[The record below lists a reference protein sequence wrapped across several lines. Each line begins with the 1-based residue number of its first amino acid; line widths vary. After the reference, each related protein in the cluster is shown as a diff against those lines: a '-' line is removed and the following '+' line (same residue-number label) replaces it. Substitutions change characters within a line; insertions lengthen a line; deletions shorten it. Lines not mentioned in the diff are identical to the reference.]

1 VPSLF
6 FAPSQMQKSQGAR
19 SSTGFSVT
27 WLSFRISSVRFHSAS
42 PALFMT
48 MMWLPAASFS
58 FAGVLPTNL
67 SSTKISAPSGSDVIV
82 TVPNPCGVGLA
93 YGSEATPAACVA
105 DEVVLETGS
114 ASEPETADVAA
125 SEPLLPVDET
135 VSTPGA
141 TRAVPDPALSGE
153 LVEETVG

>member
-6 FAPSQMQKSQGAR
+6 FAPSQMQKSHGAR

-93 YGSEATPAACVA
+93 YGSEATPATCAA
-105 DEVVLETGS
+105 DEAVLEIGCV
-114 ASEPETADVAA
+114 SELEMSEVAA
-125 SEPLLPVDET
+125 PERLLPVDET
-135 VSTPGA
+135 VAAPEARRAPLILRAPG
-141 TRAVPDPALSGE
+141 S
-153 LVEETVG
+153 